1 MIRESLKKGFNL
13 TLQNWPLILI
23 QILLNGALT
32 LAIEIPTQLGKA
44 YFLNEW
50 ERIFNQASINL
61 LKALQELLVFL
72 KEHVDVFLT
81 LGFYLFSMLL
91 IWSILLFFIQG
102 GIRGILKDA
111 LFAGMGINPWDHLSP
126 LSTKSESST
135 YLEGFIQEN
144 RQEVFPFLKE
154 LEHSESSLS
163 GYSSDGL
170 EKIRLSGQPAFK
182 MRRFIRYG
190 VYFFPRML
198 TLQAW
203 SGLILILLF
212 GILLASSSLAFYL
225 LNQSTEFEQ
234 GVGMMILGSASFLFF
249 LLFIGI
255 ILAQPYASISIVLK
269 DLRSFRGLRQGIRF
283 VMDHLEGVLGLFFI
297 FLGLL
302 GVLTLMLE
310 LGDVT
315 VTHVGSILSEKNPL
329 FKVIFLILTYL
340 IWNFFQSFLQLFAL
354 GSQMSY
360 YALSQG
366 VYTNPSHLVSSDQ
379 TDL

>member
-23 QILLNGALT
+23 QVFLNGALT
-32 LAIEIPTQLGKA
+32 LAIGIPAQLGKA

-50 ERIFNQASINL
+50 EKIFNQASINL
-61 LKALQELLVFL
+61 LKALQGLLVFL
-72 KEHVDVFLT
+72 KEHLDVFLA

-91 IWSILLFFIQG
+91 IWSILLFFVQG

-111 LFAGMGINPWDHLSP
+111 LFAGMGINSLDHSGSF
-126 LSTKSESST
+126 STADESST
-135 YLEGFIQEN
+135 QPKHSPQEN
-144 RQEVFPFLKE
+144 RQEVFPFLKGFE
-154 LEHSESSLS
+154 RSESSLS

-182 MRRFIRYG
+182 MKRFIKYG
-190 VYFFPRML
+190 VHFFPRML
-198 TLQAW
+198 ALQAW
-203 SGLILILLF
+203 LGFILILLF
-212 GILLASSSLAFYL
+212 GVLLASSSLAFYL

-234 GVGMMILGSASFLFF
+234 GVGMMIIGSASFLFF
-249 LLFIGI
+249 LLCIGI
-255 ILAQPYASISIVLK
+255 ILAQPYASIIIVLK
-269 DLRSFRGLRQGIRF
+269 DLRSFKGLRQGIRF
-283 VMDHLEGVLGLFFI
+283 VMDHFEGVLGLFFI

-302 GVLTLMLE
+302 GILTLMLE

-315 VTHVGSILSEKNPL
+315 VTYVGSVLSEKNPL
-329 FKVIFLILTYL
+329 FKAIFLILTYL
-340 IWNFFQSFLQLFAL
+340 IWNFFQSFIQLFAL

-366 VYTNPSHLVSSDQ
+366 VYTSPSHLVSSDQ

>member
-23 QILLNGALT
+23 QIFLNGALT
-32 LAIEIPTQLGKA
+32 LAVGIPAQLGKI
-44 YFLNEW
+44 YFLDEL
-50 ERIFNQASINL
+50 ERIFNYASINP
-61 LKALQELLVFL
+61 LKALQELLIFL
-72 KEHVDVFLT
+72 KEYLDVFVV
-81 LGFYLFSMLL
+81 LGFYLFSTLL
-91 IWSILLFFIQG
+91 IWSLLLFFIQG

-126 LSTKSESST
+126 LSTTSESST

-154 LEHSESSLS
+154 LEHSESSLW

-198 TLQAW
+198 ALQAW

-249 LLFIGI
+249 LFCVGL
-255 ILAQPYASISIVLK
+255 ILAQPYASIIIVLK
-269 DLRSFRGLRQGIRF
+269 DIKSFRGLREGIHF
-283 VMDHLEGVLGLFFI
+283 VMDHMEGVLGLFFL

-302 GVLTLMLE
+302 MVLALMLE

-315 VTHVGSILSEKNPL
+315 VTHVESILSKKNPI
-329 FKVIFLILTYL
+329 FKMIFLVLTYL
-340 IWNFFQSFLQLFAL
+340 TWNFFQSFIQLFAL

-360 YALSQG
+360 YALNQE
-366 VYTNPSHLVSSDQ
+366 VYRSPSHLVSSDQ